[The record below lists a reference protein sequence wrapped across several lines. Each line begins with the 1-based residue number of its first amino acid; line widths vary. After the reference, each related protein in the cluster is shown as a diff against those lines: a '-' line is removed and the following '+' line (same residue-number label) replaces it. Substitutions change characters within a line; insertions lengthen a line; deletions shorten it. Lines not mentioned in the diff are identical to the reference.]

1 MLDHKE
7 LYPHLKQMSVEHLLG
22 GVWNR
27 PHLSLRERQV
37 ITLAANIV
45 MCRPR
50 GNHSHYQSA
59 KHIGISH
66 EEIMEVIIR
75 VSAYTE
81 WPTMAHA
88 TKQCSEMLEEAYPT
102 G

>member
-1 MLDHKE
+1 MGREETMLDHKE
-7 LYPHLKQMSVEHLLG
+7 LYPYLKQKSVEHLLG

-59 KHIGISH
+59 K
-66 EEIMEVIIR
+66 
-75 VSAYTE
+75 
-81 WPTMAHA
+81 
-88 TKQCSEMLEEAYPT
+88 QCSEVLEEAYPT